1 MNDSEL
7 RTCTNCGC
15 LIEPND
21 DFFDHDGECYCNDC
35 FCDLFTTCEDCG
47 CIIPWDDVTGI
58 NDNSYYV
65 CNDCLE
71 HYTRCDH
78 CGDYYDSRR
87 IWASDHCRSIC
98 NYCSGEYYI
107 CSNCGDI
114 VHQDNAFYGDDD
126 DEGVY
131 CCADC
136 VPESFIHSYSYKPD
150 WEELRTD
157 DDTEQSRLY
166 GVELEIDQG
175 NEPNEC
181 AKELLSVSG
190 DIILKHDGSLGSNG
204 IEIVTQPC
212 TLLYHM
218 NDLQWNEITS
228 TAKNHDYTS
237 HDARTCGLHI
247 HIGRAELSPDTPDK
261 LIVLTDRLWD
271 HLVKFSRR
279 EERQLNDWARKPDA
293 EVTANDTPDELQD
306 KLRKVKNKGR
316 YQAVNLR
323 NYSTVEIRI
332 FRGTLKT
339 NTILATLQLVDCLCE
354 YCERH
359 TFTECATAKL
369 GDVIAYSNA
378 PELRTY
384 LQERGM

>member
-1 MNDSEL
+1 MNEHEY
-7 RTCTNCGC
+7 RTCAHCGC
-15 LIEPND
+15 VIEPND
-21 DFFDHDGECYCNDC
+21 DFCECDGECYCEDC
-35 FCDLFTTCEDCG
+35 FCDLFATCEDCG
-47 CIIPWDDVTGI
+47 CVIPRDDVTAVNGNSLI
-58 NDNSYYV
+58 VCPVCLDN
-65 CNDCLE
+65 
-71 HYTRCDH
+71 YTRCDH
-78 CGDYYDSRR
+78 CGEYYSSEW
-87 IWASDHCRSIC
+87 IWENRNLCICHDCSDA
-98 NYCSGEYYI
+98 YYI
-107 CSNCGDI
+107 CDTCGDI
-114 VHQDNAFYGDDD
+114 VHHDNVIFGDDG
-126 DEGVY
+126 DEDVY

-136 VPESFIHSYSYKPD
+136 VPESFIHPYSYKPD
-150 WEELRTD
+150 WNKLRTD
-157 DDTEQSRLY
+157 SDTAQSRFY
-166 GVELEIDQG
+166 GVELEIDNGDRQQD
-175 NEPNEC
+175 C
-181 AKELLSVSG
+181 ARALLDVSD
-190 DIILKHDGSLGSNG
+190 DIILKHDGSLGDNG

-228 TAKNHDYTS
+228 TAKNYDYTS

-271 HLVKFSRR
+271 RLVTFSRR
-279 EERQLNDWARKPDA
+279 GERQLSDWARKPDA
-293 EVTANDTPDELQD
+293 DVTENDTPAELQD
-306 KLRKVKNKGR
+306 KLSKVKNKGR

-323 NYSTVEIRI
+323 NRSTVEIRI

-359 TFTECATAKL
+359 TIAECATAKW

-378 PELRTY
+378 TELKEY